1 MKKTRRILAIL
12 GLVGMAVISS
22 GAISQSQMT
31 HNQATTIQ
39 PGPLSSS
46 STPSVG

>member
-12 GLVGMAVISS
+12 GLVGMAVISN
-22 GAISQSQMT
+22 GAISQPQMT

-39 PGPLSSS
+39 PGPDAA
-46 STPSVG
+46 STPIVG